1 MSIYYINYIY
11 ILVLFKY
18 NWSEVVMKDFKTTRE
33 VEYDT
38 KNTKKVLKILKKSDR
53 GMTITDVAQE
63 LKLNRH
69 TITKILD
76 RLLIE
81 KKVNYDE
88 KGPAKIFYSTGT
100 SKFVGRVDQGKFD
113 KLWIDVF
120 KPKYPSEQPFIRVN
134 QTKHDH
140 LIRASSKFRSVGA
153 ISIKRRNVI
162 TFIRLLKNIARDE
175 FNLKV

>member
-1 MSIYYINYIY
+1 
-11 ILVLFKY
+11 
-18 NWSEVVMKDFKTTRE
+18 MKDSKTSKE

-38 KNTKKVLKILKKSDR
+38 KNTKRVLETLKKSVR
-53 GMTITDVAQE
+53 GLTITDIAQQ

-81 KKVNYDE
+81 KKTNYDE
-88 KGPAKIFYSTGT
+88 KGPAKIFYYSGT

-113 KLWIDVF
+113 TLWIDVF
-120 KPKYPSEQPFIRVN
+120 KPKYPGEQAFLRIN

-153 ISIKRRNVI
+153 IAIKKRNVI
-162 TFIRLLKNIARDE
+162 NLIRILKDVARDE
-175 FNLKV
+175 LHLKV

>member
-1 MSIYYINYIY
+1 
-11 ILVLFKY
+11 
-18 NWSEVVMKDFKTTRE
+18 VMKGIETSKE

-38 KNTKKVLKILKKSDR
+38 KNTKRVLEILNKSVR
-53 GMTITDVAQE
+53 GLTITDIAQQ

-88 KGPAKIFYSTGT
+88 KGPAKIFYSSGT
-100 SKFVGRVDQGKFD
+100 SKFVGRVDQGKYD
-113 KLWIDVF
+113 TLWIDIF
-120 KPKYPSEQPFIRVN
+120 KPKYPGEEEFLRIN

-153 ISIKRRNVI
+153 IAIKKRNLI
-162 TFIRLLKNIARDE
+162 NFIRLLKDIARDE
-175 FNLKV
+175 FKLEI

>member
-1 MSIYYINYIY
+1 
-11 ILVLFKY
+11 
-18 NWSEVVMKDFKTTRE
+18 MKEIETSKE

-38 KNTKKVLKILKKSDR
+38 KNTKRVLKTLKESVR
-53 GMTITDVAQE
+53 GLTITDIAQQ

-69 TITKILD
+69 TITKILN

-81 KKVNYDE
+81 KKADYDE

-120 KPKYPSEQPFIRVN
+120 KPKYPGEQESVRIN

-153 ISIKRRNVI
+153 ISVKRRNLI
-162 TFIRLLKNIARDE
+162 TLIRLLKDIARDE
-175 FNLKV
+175 FKLKI

>member
-1 MSIYYINYIY
+1 MN
-11 ILVLFKY
+11 
-18 NWSEVVMKDFKTTRE
+18 EFKTTKE

-38 KNTKKVLKILKKSDR
+38 KNTKKIIQTLKVSER
-53 GMTITDVAQE
+53 GMTITDISNE

-81 KKVNYDE
+81 KKVDYDE

-100 SKFVGRVDQGKFD
+100 NKFIERVDQDKFD

-120 KPKYPSEQPFIRVN
+120 KPKYTEDQPFVRIN

-140 LIRASSKFRSVGA
+140 LIRSSSKLRSVGA
-153 ISIKRRNVI
+153 ISIKKRNLI
-162 TFIRLLKNIARDE
+162 TLIRLLKNIARDE

>member
-1 MSIYYINYIY
+1 
-11 ILVLFKY
+11 
-18 NWSEVVMKDFKTTRE
+18 MKDVETSKE

-38 KNTKKVLKILKKSDR
+38 KNTKKVLKTLKESVR
-53 GMTITDVAQE
+53 GLTITDIAQH

-69 TITKILD
+69 TITKILGK
-76 RLLIE
+76 LLIE

-88 KGPAKIFYSTGT
+88 KGPAKIFYSSGN

-113 KLWIDVF
+113 TLWIDVF
-120 KPKYPSEQPFIRVN
+120 KPKYPGEQKFIRIN

-153 ISIKRRNVI
+153 ISIKKRNI
-162 TFIRLLKNIARDE
+162 INLIRILKDVARDE
-175 FNLKV
+175 LKLKV

>member
-1 MSIYYINYIY
+1 MN
-11 ILVLFKY
+11 
-18 NWSEVVMKDFKTTRE
+18 EVETSKE

-38 KNTKKVLKILKKSDR
+38 KNTKKVIETLNKSVR
-53 GMTITDVAQE
+53 GLTITDIAHE

-76 RLLIE
+76 KLLIE

-88 KGPAKIFYSTGT
+88 KGPAKIFYSSGL
-100 SKFVGRVDQGKFD
+100 SKFVGRVDQGKFET
-113 KLWIDVF
+113 LWIDTF
-120 KPKYPSEQPFIRVN
+120 KPKYVEEDEFLRIN

-153 ISIKRRNVI
+153 IAIKKRNLI
-162 TFIRLLKNIARDE
+162 NLIRILKDVARDE
-175 FNLKV
+175 FKLNV